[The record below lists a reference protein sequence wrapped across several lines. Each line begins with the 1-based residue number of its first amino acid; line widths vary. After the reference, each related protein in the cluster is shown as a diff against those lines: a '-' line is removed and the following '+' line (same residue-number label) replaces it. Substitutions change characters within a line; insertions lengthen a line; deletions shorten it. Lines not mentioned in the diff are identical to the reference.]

1 MKCEKCDTE
10 MKFFIKE
17 STQGWKCPNCNWGI
31 VTTYIEPIKDDKT
44 IYAIILTKNSNYDKS
59 QLKEISRIA
68 SCNFIKAKELLESE
82 NIELVKDNAVAI
94 KEFATTLKE
103 NKINFEITPDYIY
116 KY

>member
-1 MKCEKCDTE
+1 MKCEKCGTE
-10 MKFFIKE
+10 MKYFIKG
-17 STQGWKCPNCNWGI
+17 STQGWNCPNCNWGI

-44 IYAIILTKNSNYDKS
+44 IYSIILTKNNNHDIN
-59 QLKEISRIA
+59 QLKPISRIA

-94 KEFATTLKE
+94 KECATTLKE

>member
-10 MKFFIKE
+10 MKYFIKE

-31 VTTYIEPIKDDKT
+31 VTTYIEPNKDDKT
-44 IYAIILTKNSNYDKS
+44 IYSIILTKNSNYDRS

-94 KEFATTLKE
+94 KEFAATLKE
-103 NKINFEITPDYIY
+103 NEINFEITPDYIY